1 MAKGVKAV
9 FTILLIVVCAGAVY
23 GLRTTMVRNSQSVT
37 AEMPARMRGN
47 MQAELKIV
55 EYIDFQCPACA
66 NGAKILH
73 QYLEKYPSQILL
85 EVKYF
90 PLAMHAH
97 GMESAVY
104 SECAAQQGKFWPY
117 FDLLIEKQKQW
128 AELIDANPA
137 LRWIGQEAGLN
148 LGKLDACLKGE
159 EAGKVVSRDMTEG
172 QALGVQSTP
181 TYFINRV
188 MVVGTISL
196 EKQLKEYFKEN
207 VASPPMS
214 LNPSVK

>member
-1 MAKGVKAV
+1 MPKGSKGVL
-9 FTILLIVVCAGAVY
+9 TIFLIDVCAGAIY
-23 GLRTTMVRNSQSVT
+23 GLRTKAIHKSQTV
-37 AEMPARMRGN
+37 AQEMPVRMRGN
-47 MQAELKIV
+47 LQGGLKIV

-66 NGAKILH
+66 NGVKILH
-73 QYLEKYPSQILL
+73 QYLEKYPNQILL
-85 EVKYF
+85 EIKYF

-104 SECAAQQGKFWPY
+104 GECAAQQGKFWPY

-148 LGKLDACLKGE
+148 LNKLDACIKGE
-159 EAGKVVSRDMTEG
+159 EAGKVVARDMVEG
-172 QALGVQSTP
+172 QMLGVQSTP
-181 TYFINRV
+181 TYFINKT

-196 EKQLKEYFKEN
+196 EKQLKAYFNEDA
-207 VASPPMS
+207 VSPPMS
-214 LNPSVK
+214 LKPSVK